1 VLNGV
6 EFKDGIKVTEDD
18 TATQDEKVAA

>member
-1 VLNGV
+1 VLNDV
-6 EFKDGIKVTEDD
+6 QFKDGIKVTDDD